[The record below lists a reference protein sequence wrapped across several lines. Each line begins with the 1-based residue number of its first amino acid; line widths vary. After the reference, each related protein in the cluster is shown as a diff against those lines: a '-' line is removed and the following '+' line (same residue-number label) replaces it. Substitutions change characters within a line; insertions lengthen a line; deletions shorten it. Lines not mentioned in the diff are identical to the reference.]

1 MGVMFADDLTTPR
14 QRLYWEV
21 LKDMITIDEWEY
33 ACTSALRHETFHKV
47 PLPAVL
53 LTYVAACREGE
64 ARRLADASRR
74 QFEETMLI
82 ERAERLALEASP
94 EWQAEQEKQ
103 RANAEQERADYQAWL
118 DAQPRHVLIALGKIN
133 PPQPERWR
141 RLSDDDLTYEPSE
154 PPEVAKARLR
164 SQFRQIMDAEGR

>member
-33 ACTSALRHETFHKV
+33 ACTAALRHETFHKV

-53 LTYVAACREGE
+53 LTYVAVCREEE
-64 ARRLADASRR
+64 ARRAADVRR
-74 QFEETMLI
+74 REFDEAMLI
-82 ERAERLALEASP
+82 ERAERLMLEASP

-103 RANAEQERADYQAWL
+103 RAKEEEEHENYREWVAQ
-118 DAQPRHVLIALGKIN
+118 QPRNILIALGKIN